1 MTYLRQVPKIN
12 KMIYKS
18 EIFVERCLPIEGTI
32 VVKVGDTVEPVTRL
46 GMTKVSY
53 GVMNMPTSLKLAK
66 GKLEDGYFYEGEKIG
81 SVGTRHVIAPFNGYL
96 SKGSS
101 GAFALKQ
108 EQRDYWLLSGVWG
121 VIADYVDKR
130 SALIK
135 TQALDIPLV
144 ACTHGNAA
152 GELIVFPNP
161 ADFLTIHYLE
171 KFAGDVSGKIIY
183 TGDFVTSAL
192 VTRAKELNVGGIIAG
207 STDKSTF
214 ILAKKQGIFLG
225 IISAFGR
232 TPTPPFIFDVLKQVS
247 NRFVFVSSS
256 MALLRLPVA
265 AREATTETS
274 KVNSNPQ
281 GLYLSEL
288 LPGKNVQVFEKPYY
302 GWTGTIDSVQGD
314 QIYVKLHD
322 VSDLFK
328 VSIPNVIVIDY
339 DSV

>member
-1 MTYLRQVPKIN
+1 MTYLRQIPKIN

-46 GMTKVSY
+46 GMAKVSY
-53 GVMNMPTSLKLAK
+53 GVMNIPTNLNLAK

-81 SVGTRHVIAPFNGYL
+81 NVGTKHVIAPFNGYL
-96 SKGSS
+96 SKTANGT
-101 GAFALKQ
+101 FALTQ

-183 TGDFVTSAL
+183 TGDFVTPAL
-192 VTRAKELNVGGIIAG
+192 VSRAKELNVGGIIAG

-214 ILAKKQGIFLG
+214 VLAKKQGIFLG

-256 MALLRLPVA
+256 RALLRLPVA
-265 AREATTETS
+265 AREDAASVSKQTS
-274 KVNSNPQ
+274 STLSQ
-281 GLYLSEL
+281 HLSEVSQ
-288 LPGKNVQVFEKPYY
+288 GKSVQVFEKPYY
-302 GWTGTIDSVQGD
+302 GWTGIIDSVQGD

-339 DSV
+339 DSI